1 MGRACVADPVN
12 PGKKIIVGSKTWKD
26 QYLEYE

>member
-12 PGKKIIVGSKTWKD
+12 PGKKTIDGSKTWND
-26 QYLEYE
+26 QLIRI

>member
-26 QYLEYE
+26 QLIRI